1 MFMESIIMCKILKLL
16 ALWSTGA
23 FAYGLIEILFR
34 GYTHISMGILGGIC
48 FLFIGH
54 INKRLADRL
63 SIFYQLFIC
72 TVIITTL
79 EYITG
84 IIVNIIMRLNVWD
97 YSELPLNL
105 SGQICLIF
113 SIAWYFLSFVAIILY
128 NILKQNLFNEPT
140 NLSIIFTKKLK
151 KV

>member
-1 MFMESIIMCKILKLL
+1 MCKILKLL
-16 ALWSTGA
+16 STWSTGA

-48 FLFIGH
+48 FLIIGH
-54 INKRLADRL
+54 INQKFSDRI
-63 SIFYQLFIC
+63 SIFNQLFIC
-72 TVIITTL
+72 TAIITTL

-97 YSELPLNL
+97 YSSLPLNL

-113 SIAWYFLSFVAIILY
+113 SIAWYFLSFIAVILY
-128 NILKQNLFNEPT
+128 NLLKQNLFNEPT
-140 NLSIIFTKKLK
+140 QFSMNFAKKLK